1 MTDEPPVLSDDE
13 LDNRIKGVVKG
24 KQEDEKRAK
33 GIREQVSLDPK
44 IYEIYSYFK
53 NEEGYTG
60 SFNQF
65 LTDFILDSAK
75 EKGYDIQVVKSAR
88 SGRFIRGNSNNKE
101 DKEID
106 DYESALSILGMGSS
120 NPKEQAL
127 KIAIESKQQEI
138 EQKRL
143 QNMQLQMQI
152 ENQRLELERKKIEN
166 EKLRKEMTLP
176 PQAVQQ
182 AESQS
187 EIYKMMMDYNQ
198 KMFEVLAKAKDSGME
213 DNFMKYLLD
222 QNQKTNNMIVGLL
235 SQQNEKK
242 LQELENAIYSTS
254 ADQQLEKF
262 KKQYELFKELGI
274 AGGGLSPEQLQKDYE
289 LKLRQMEIE
298 REDKKQERDERR
310 AEHLTEVIK
319 DAFTQFSQTIGEP
332 IGRVIAEQTKQ
343 RINNMVPPQKPPE
356 QQVAVEEKPQA
367 PPPVPTPPPPPP
379 VQEVPVKSEQPEEDT
394 QTS

>member
-1 MTDEPPVLSDDE
+1 LTDEQVLSDEE
-13 LDNRIKGVVKG
+13 LNNRIKGVIKN
-24 KQEDEKRAK
+24 KQEDEKRTK
-33 GIREQVSLDPK
+33 GIKEQVSLDPK

-88 SGRFIRGNSNNKE
+88 SGRFIRGSSNIKE
-101 DKEID
+101 DKEMD

-127 KIAIESKQQEI
+127 KIALEAKQQEI

-143 QNMQLQMQI
+143 QNMQLQIQI

-166 EKLRKEMTLP
+166 EKLRKELSLP
-176 PQAVQQ
+176 PQAAQQQ
-182 AESQS
+182 ATQS
-187 EIYKMMMDYNQ
+187 DIYKMMMDYNQ
-198 KMFEVLAKAKDSGME
+198 KMFEVLAKAKDSGLG
-213 DNFMKYLLD
+213 DNFIKYLLE
-222 QNQKTNNMIVGLL
+222 QNQQTNNMIVGLL

-242 LQELENAIYSTS
+242 LQELENIIYSTS
-254 ADQQLEKF
+254 SDQQFEKLKRQF
-262 KKQYELFKELGI
+262 ELFKELGVI
-274 AGGGLSPEQLQKDYE
+274 GGGMTPEQMQKEYE
-289 LKLRQMEIE
+289 LKLKQLELE
-298 REDKKQERDERR
+298 REDRKQERDERR
-310 AEHLTEVIK
+310 AEHLTEVIR

-332 IGRVIAEQTKQ
+332 IGKLLAEQTKQ
-343 RINNMVPPQKPPE
+343 KINNMIPQQKPPE
-356 QQVAVEEKPQA
+356 QPVTVPPA
-367 PPPVPTPPPPPP
+367 PPPTPPPPP
-379 VQEVPVKSEQPEEDT
+379 VQEQPVEPEQPAEET

>member
-1 MTDEPPVLSDDE
+1 LTDEQVLSDEE
-13 LDNRIKGVVKG
+13 LNNRIKGVIKN
-24 KQEDEKRAK
+24 KQEDEKRTK
-33 GIREQVSLDPK
+33 GIKEQVSLDPK

-88 SGRFIRGNSNNKE
+88 SGRFIRGSSNIKE
-101 DKEID
+101 DKEMD

-127 KIAIESKQQEI
+127 KIALEAKQQEI

-143 QNMQLQMQI
+143 QNMQLQIQI

-166 EKLRKEMTLP
+166 EKLRKELSLP
-176 PQAVQQ
+176 PQAAQQQ
-182 AESQS
+182 ATQS
-187 EIYKMMMDYNQ
+187 DIYKMMMDYNQ
-198 KMFEVLAKAKDSGME
+198 KMFEVLAKAKDSGLG
-213 DNFMKYLLD
+213 DNFIKYLLE
-222 QNQKTNNMIVGLL
+222 QNQQTNNMIVGLL

-242 LQELENAIYSTS
+242 LQELENIIYSTS
-254 ADQQLEKF
+254 SDQQFEKLKRQF
-262 KKQYELFKELGI
+262 ELFKELGVI
-274 AGGGLSPEQLQKDYE
+274 GGGMTPEQMQKEYE
-289 LKLRQMEIE
+289 LKLKQLELE
-298 REDKKQERDERR
+298 REDRKQERDERR
-310 AEHLTEVIK
+310 AEHLTEVIR

-332 IGRVIAEQTKQ
+332 IGKLLAEQTKQ
-343 RINNMVPPQKPPE
+343 KINNMIPQQKPPE
-356 QQVAVEEKPQA
+356 QPVTVPPA
-367 PPPVPTPPPPPP
+367 PPPTPPPPP
-379 VQEVPVKSEQPEEDT
+379 VQEQPPEPVEPEQPAEET

>member
-1 MTDEPPVLSDDE
+1 LTDEQVLSDEE
-13 LDNRIKGVVKG
+13 LNNRIKGVIKP

-33 GIREQVSLDPK
+33 GIKEQVSLDPK

-88 SGRFIRGNSNNKE
+88 SGRFIRGSSNIKE
-101 DKEID
+101 DKEMD

-127 KIAIESKQQEI
+127 KIALEAKQQEI

-143 QNMQLQMQI
+143 QNMQLQIQI

-166 EKLRKEMTLP
+166 EKLRKELSLP
-176 PQAVQQ
+176 PQAAQQQ
-182 AESQS
+182 ATQS
-187 EIYKMMMDYNQ
+187 DIYKMMMDYNQ
-198 KMFEVLAKAKDSGME
+198 KMFEVLAKAKDSGLG
-213 DNFMKYLLD
+213 DNFIKYLLE
-222 QNQKTNNMIVGLL
+222 QNQQTNNMIVGLL

-242 LQELENAIYSTS
+242 LQELENIIYSTS
-254 ADQQLEKF
+254 SDQQFEKLKRQF
-262 KKQYELFKELGI
+262 ELFKELGVI
-274 AGGGLSPEQLQKDYE
+274 GGGMTPEQMQKEYE
-289 LKLRQMEIE
+289 LKLKQLELE
-298 REDKKQERDERR
+298 REDRKQERDERR
-310 AEHLTEVIK
+310 AEHLTEVIR

-332 IGRVIAEQTKQ
+332 IGKLLAEQTRQK
-343 RINNMVPPQKPPE
+343 INNMIPQQKPPE
-356 QQVAVEEKPQA
+356 QPVSVPPA
-367 PPPVPTPPPPPP
+367 PPPTPPPPP
-379 VQEVPVKSEQPEEDT
+379 VQEQPPEPVEPEQPAEET

>member
-1 MTDEPPVLSDDE
+1 MTDEPVLSDEE
-13 LDNRIKGVVKG
+13 LNNRIKGVIKN

-33 GIREQVSLDPK
+33 GIKEQVSLDPK

-88 SGRFIRGNSNNKE
+88 MGRFVRGNSNIKE
-101 DKEID
+101 DKEMD

-127 KIAIESKQQEI
+127 KIAIEAKQQEI

-143 QNMQLQMQI
+143 QNMQLQIQI

-166 EKLRKEMTLP
+166 EKLRKELSLP
-176 PQAVQQ
+176 PQAAQQ
-182 AESQS
+182 EATATQS

-198 KMFEVLAKAKDSGME
+198 KMFEILAKAKDSGLG
-213 DNFMKYLLD
+213 DNFMKYLLE
-222 QNQKTNNMIVGLL
+222 QNQQTNNMIIGLL
-235 SQQNEKK
+235 SQQNDKK
-242 LQELENAIYSTS
+242 LQELENLIYSTS
-254 ADQQLEKF
+254 SDQQFEKF
-262 KKQYELFKELGI
+262 KRQYELFKELGVV
-274 AGGGLSPEQLQKDYE
+274 GGGMTPEQMQKEYE
-289 LKLRQMEIE
+289 LRLKQLEIE
-298 REDKKQERDERR
+298 REDRKQERDERR
-310 AEHLTEVIK
+310 AEHLTEVIR

-332 IGRVIAEQTKQ
+332 IGKLLAEQTKQ
-343 RINNMVPPQKPPE
+343 KINSMVPQQKPPE
-356 QQVAVEEKPQA
+356 QQVVTP
-367 PPPVPTPPPPPP
+367 PPPPPP
-379 VQEVPVKSEQPEEDT
+379 VQEQTPEPVEPQQQAENIKTD
-394 QTS
+394 